1 MHSEDNSGISSPV
14 EGKGDEMLPDRGL
27 PFEGVEEDS
36 IEGETIANSET
47 GQPRDLTPEDLESIE
62 NELDFEHDDTVEL
75 DATSP
80 ANEDAGMS
88 AVYPIL
94 RDSDLSEE
102 VGIPEVTVPIPE
114 MSRAPGTPA
123 FGETVFS
130 EPGFSSGMARGG
142 SAHLPAS
149 QELVRRFVTKERLQ
163 RIWDKIDLLQHDV
176 RNKIPSIKIARE
188 LLDQLERARNELMES
203 IDNYEEAERA
213 ISGVELRIA
222 ISERA
227 ERDQPV
233 AMALFGYILLWAIS
247 FIWLLLS
254 FDKIY
259 AITGISN
266 DPDIFVGIVSAI
278 FGGLGGIIG
287 ALYALYK
294 HAAKDLDFS
303 RRFLLWYISNP
314 ISAIFLG
321 VFVFLV
327 IKAGLLSM
335 SVGNSGED
343 ISTPYV
349 IYALAFIVGYQ
360 QNVAFDLMRR
370 ILKVFQLSDGA
381 SKSDGVSNAGI

>member
-47 GQPRDLTPEDLESIE
+47 GQPRDLTPEDLASIE

-102 VGIPEVTVPIPE
+102 VGIPDVTVPIPE

-123 FGETVFS
+123 FGETAFS